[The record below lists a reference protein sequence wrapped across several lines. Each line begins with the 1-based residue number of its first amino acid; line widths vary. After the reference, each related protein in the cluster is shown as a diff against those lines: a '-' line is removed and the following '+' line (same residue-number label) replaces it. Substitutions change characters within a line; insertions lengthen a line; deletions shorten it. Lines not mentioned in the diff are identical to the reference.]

1 MGHIHACSRAHTGV
15 SGSADL
21 RMREATF
28 RAGERSFYLTCE
40 GSNIFDCK
48 RGSSLSSEVR
58 PDSADVC
65 KGEPWQRPYLRGRS
79 CVCIMSTQ
87 GPRQGG
93 DVAVAVLGFPTAHW
107 PCIPHRT
114 ERLNSCSKAALR
126 QVSWTA
132 ALQAP
137 AQVTAIASKLG
148 LALAMRCSRSS
159 FVKACALTR
168 LWQNWLHCA
177 CRQDPN
183 DPRLVVLSFRW
194 PHRACARRLKFPK
207 MQPLLLQPLG

>member
-1 MGHIHACSRAHTGV
+1 
-15 SGSADL
+15 
-21 RMREATF
+21 MREATF
-28 RAGERSFYLTCE
+28 LAGERSFYLTCE
-40 GSNIFDCK
+40 GSNIIDCK

-65 KGEPWQRPYLRGRS
+65 KGGPWQRPYLRGRS
-79 CVCIMSTQ
+79 CMCIMSTQ
-87 GPRQGG
+87 GPRQGS

-148 LALAMRCSRSS
+148 LALAMRCSRSGS
-159 FVKACALTR
+159 GRIGCIALAGRTPTTQG
-168 LWQNWLHCA
+168 LWCFHSDG
-177 CRQDPN
+177 RTEPVPGD
-183 DPRLVVLSFRW
+183 
-194 PHRACARRLKFPK
+194 
-207 MQPLLLQPLG
+207 